1 MRGRKLRAVSCSL
14 GFNHIARLFAARE
27 KIAAYRLRKRGMM
40 QKKETIWNPVFI
52 SVFVANFCQQMGQQ
66 MMNTLVPKY
75 ADSLGAAASTVGLVT
90 SVFAITA
97 LAVRPISSPALD
109 SFSKR
114 KLLMAAQLCV
124 FAAFI
129 GYSLADG
136 IEMIVA
142 ARVLHG
148 IGSGVTAPLCLA
160 LASNS
165 LPDSK
170 IGSGIGIF
178 SLGQAVAQAVG
189 PNIGL
194 TLSESLG
201 YSKTFLIGAAVLGM
215 ACVLSFFIKEPPME
229 RPKYKISLDR
239 MIAKGAV
246 RPAVLMFFLG
256 MAFSCIG
263 SFIAIYGGER
273 GVDNIGLYFTAY
285 AGTMLITR
293 PVCGRLVDKY
303 GFDKVLIPGILCF
316 AAAFFL
322 ISIADSLSGFI
333 LAGVVGAF
341 GYGVCQPTVQSLCMR
356 CVPKE
361 QRGAAGSTNYI
372 GMDLG
377 ALLGP
382 VISGSIVDSLLSSSG
397 NAVYAYSNMF
407 RIMTVPMFIALI
419 YLLIV
424 KNKIKRDIGDIVTE
438 PVENGAESGK

>member
-1 MRGRKLRAVSCSL
+1 
-14 GFNHIARLFAARE
+14 
-27 KIAAYRLRKRGMM
+27 M

-52 SVFVANFCQQMGQQ
+52 SVFIANFCQQMGQQ

-75 ADSLGAAASTVGLVT
+75 ANSLGVAASTVGLVT

-124 FAAFI
+124 FAAFV
-129 GYSLADG
+129 GYSLSNS
-136 IEMIVA
+136 IETIIA
-142 ARVLHG
+142 ARIIHG
-148 IGSGVTAPLCLA
+148 IGAGVTAPLCLA

-170 IGSGIGIF
+170 LGSGIGIF

-194 TLSESLG
+194 TLSRNIG
-201 YSKTFLIGAAVLGM
+201 YNKSFLVGAAVLGL
-215 ACVLSFFIKEPPME
+215 ACMLSFFIKEPPME

-239 MIAKGAV
+239 IIAKGAV
-246 RPAVLMFFLG
+246 KPAVLMFFLG

-293 PVCGRLVDKY
+293 PICGKLNDKY
-303 GFDKVLIPGILCF
+303 GFDKVLIPGIICF
-316 AAAFFL
+316 AGAFFL
-322 ISIADSLSGFI
+322 ISIATSLAGFI
-333 LAGVVGAF
+333 IAGVVGAC

-372 GMDLG
+372 GMDCG

-382 VISGSIVDSLLSSSG
+382 ILSGTVVDKLIAASGSTVS
-397 NAVYAYSNMF
+397 AYSNMF
-407 RIMTVPMFIALI
+407 RIMTIPMFIALV
-419 YLLIV
+419 YLLLV
-424 KNKIKRDIGDIVTE
+424 RGKIKKDIEELDAATAAK
-438 PVENGAESGK
+438 NAQ

>member
-1 MRGRKLRAVSCSL
+1 
-14 GFNHIARLFAARE
+14 
-27 KIAAYRLRKRGMM
+27 M
-40 QKKETIWNPVFI
+40 QKKDTIWNPVFI
-52 SVFVANFCQQMGQQ
+52 SVFIANFCQQMGQQ

-75 ADSLGAAASTVGLVT
+75 ANSLGVAASTVGLVT

-129 GYSLADG
+129 GYSFSTS
-136 IEMIVA
+136 ISMIVA
-142 ARVLHG
+142 ARIIHG
-148 IGSGVTAPLCLA
+148 IGAGVTAPLCLA

-170 IGSGIGIF
+170 LGSGIGIF

-194 TLSESLG
+194 SLSEHIG
-201 YSKTFLIGAAVLGM
+201 YSKTFLIGAAVLGC
-215 ACVLSFFIKEPPME
+215 ACILSFFIKEPPME

-239 MIAKGAV
+239 VIARGAV
-246 RPAVLMFFLG
+246 KPAILMFFLG

-293 PVCGRLVDKY
+293 PICGRLVDKY
-303 GFDKVLIPGILCF
+303 GFDKVLIPGIFCF
-316 AAAFFL
+316 AGAFFL
-322 ISIADSLSGFI
+322 ISIADSLAGFI

-382 VISGSIVDSLLSSSG
+382 IISGNVVDALLEVKGSS
-397 NAVYAYSNMF
+397 VTAYSKMF
-407 RIMTVPMFIALI
+407 RIMTIPMFIALV
-419 YLLIV
+419 YLLLV
-424 KNKIKRDIGDIVTE
+424 RGSIKKDIAQLDAA
-438 PVENGAESGK
+438 NAAKAQQ